1 MLQFKESVDRVLA
14 WVLIVLMGI
23 MTLNVLWQVF
33 TRFIIGDPS
42 AFTDELSRYLLIWV
56 GVLGAGY
63 GVGQRIHLAID
74 LFPRN
79 QTGVRRIYTDLF
91 IELIVLLFAVT
102 VMIIGGTQLVYVT
115 LALEQTSA
123 ALQVPLGYVYIV
135 LPLSGVLILFYNVA
149 HMVELRQKLAEGGEV
164 DGRGGDEPLSPEL
177 NID

>member
-1 MLQFKESVDRVLA
+1 MLRLKAAVDRVLA
-14 WVLIVLMGI
+14 GFLVVLMAV

-33 TRFIIGDPS
+33 TRFILGDPS
-42 AFTDELSRYLLIWV
+42 AFTDELSRYLLIWL

-74 LFPRN
+74 LFPRK
-79 QTGVRRIYTDLF
+79 QTGARRYYTDLF
-91 IELIVLLFAVT
+91 IESIVLLFAVS

-135 LPLSGVLILFYNVA
+135 LPVSGLLIVFYNVA
-149 HMVELRQKLAEGGEV
+149 HMVELRRRLAAGADA
-164 DGRGGDEPLSPEL
+164 DGNGTDEPLPPGL
-177 NID
+177 TID